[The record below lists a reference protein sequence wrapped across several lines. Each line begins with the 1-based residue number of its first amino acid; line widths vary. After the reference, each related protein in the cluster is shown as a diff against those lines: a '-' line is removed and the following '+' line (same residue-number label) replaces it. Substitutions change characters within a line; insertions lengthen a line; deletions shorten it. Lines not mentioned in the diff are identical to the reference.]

1 MSEESGLEIET
12 TILYRYNKI
21 YWQAKQC
28 MNSKQERLGKA
39 YIWVNID
46 FDKVKYRI
54 NAVTCEIERVIQKHQ
69 LSNQTSNSGK
79 RNN

>member
-1 MSEESGLEIET
+1 
-12 TILYRYNKI
+12 
-21 YWQAKQC
+21 

>member
-1 MSEESGLEIET
+1 MS
-12 TILYRYNKI
+12 N
-21 YWQAKQC
+21 
-28 MNSKQERLGKA
+28 KQERPDKA

-54 NAVTCEIERVIQKHQ
+54 NAVTCQIEQVIQKHQ
-69 LSNQTSNSGK
+69 LSNQTGNSGK

>member
-1 MSEESGLEIET
+1 
-12 TILYRYNKI
+12 
-21 YWQAKQC
+21 
-28 MNSKQERLGKA
+28 MNNKQEKPDKA

-54 NAVTCEIERVIQKHQ
+54 NAVTCQIERVIEKHQ
-69 LSNQTSNSGK
+69 LSNQTGNSGK

>member
-1 MSEESGLEIET
+1 MD
-12 TILYRYNKI
+12 
-21 YWQAKQC
+21 
-28 MNSKQERLGKA
+28 SKQERLDKA
-39 YIWVNID
+39 YIWMNID

-79 RNN
+79 INN

>member
-1 MSEESGLEIET
+1 MN
-12 TILYRYNKI
+12 Y
-21 YWQAKQC
+21 KQ
-28 MNSKQERLGKA
+28 QRPDKA

-54 NAVTCEIERVIQKHQ
+54 DAVTCQIERVIQKHQ
-69 LSNQTSNSGK
+69 ISNQPGNSGK

>member
-1 MSEESGLEIET
+1 MT
-12 TILYRYNKI
+12 K
-21 YWQAKQC
+21 KQY
-28 MNSKQERLGKA
+28 MDSKREKLDKA

-54 NAVTCEIERVIQKHQ
+54 NAVTYQIEQVIQKHQ
-69 LSNQTSNSGK
+69 LSNQTGNSGK

>member
-1 MSEESGLEIET
+1 MS
-12 TILYRYNKI
+12 N
-21 YWQAKQC
+21 
-28 MNSKQERLGKA
+28 KQEKPDKA

-54 NAVTCEIERVIQKHQ
+54 NAVTCQIEQVIQKHQ
-69 LSNQTSNSGK
+69 LSNQTGNSGK

>member
-1 MSEESGLEIET
+1 
-12 TILYRYNKI
+12 
-21 YWQAKQC
+21 
-28 MNSKQERLGKA
+28 MNNKQERPDKA

-54 NAVTCEIERVIQKHQ
+54 NAVTCQIERVIQKHQ
-69 LSNQTSNSGK
+69 LSNQPGNSGK